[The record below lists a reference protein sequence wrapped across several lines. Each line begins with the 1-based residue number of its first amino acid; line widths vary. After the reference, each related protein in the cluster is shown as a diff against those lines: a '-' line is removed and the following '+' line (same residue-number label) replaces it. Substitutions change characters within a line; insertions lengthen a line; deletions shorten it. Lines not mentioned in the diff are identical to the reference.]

1 VEAAETPFW
10 QQLLLNSIG
19 PLVTVVI
26 GSLIVGTF
34 AANITRSAQDR
45 RAEGQLRRDMVTE
58 GAEIIA
64 KMWYAY
70 SRYLRALG
78 ELKDESELAERRKAF
93 DESWPEMQVRVEVF
107 HHRLKAYYASPDVA
121 TRFRDAERTLRLL
134 REIAMERFL
143 QSDISRAYW
152 TDMEPD
158 LVRASDGGD
167 APDRNEIE
175 KDFRD
180 RTETFMD
187 MLLADPLQP
196 MA

>member
-1 VEAAETPFW
+1 MEGETPFW
-10 QQLLLNSIG
+10 QELLLNSIG

-34 AANITRSAQDR
+34 AASITRSAQDR
-45 RAEGQLRRDMVTE
+45 RAEGQVRRDMVTE
-58 GAEIIA
+58 SAEVFA
-64 KMWYAY
+64 RMWYAY

-78 ELKDESELAERRKAF
+78 ELKDKRELAERRQAF
-93 DESWPEMQVRVEVF
+93 DELWPELQVRAEVF
-107 HHRLKAYYASPDVA
+107 HHRLKAYYESPDVA

-134 REIAMERFL
+134 REIATERFL
-143 QSDISRAYW
+143 QSDISRTYW

-167 APDRNEIE
+167 PPNRNEIE
-175 KDFRD
+175 KDFRH

-187 MLLADPLQP
+187 TLLAEPLQP